1 MTARFDWFKA
11 SPAAAQALLKLQVYV
26 NDFGLDHT
34 LLELVKLRTSQ
45 INGCGYCIDMHSKDA
60 RSAGE
65 TEQRLHLV
73 IAWHEAA
80 HLFSEKEQAALAW
93 AEAITNVADGRV
105 PDEAYARA
113 RTHFSEVELVAL
125 TLAISSTNAWN
136 RLNIAFRKP
145 AGDYQP
151 GMFKTAQRA

>member
-1 MTARFDWFKA
+1 MNARFDWFKA
-11 SPAAAQALLKLQVYV
+11 APQAAQSLLKLQTYV

-45 INGCGYCIDMHSKDA
+45 INGCGYCIDMHTKDA
-60 RSAGE
+60 RASGE
-65 TEQRLHLV
+65 TEQRLYLTS
-73 IAWHEAA
+73 AWREAA
-80 HLFSEKEQAALAW
+80 HLYSAKEQAALAW
-93 AEAITNVADGRV
+93 TEAVTLVADGHV
-105 PDEAYARA
+105 PDDVYAQARA
-113 RTHFSEVELVAL
+113 QFSEAELVTL

-151 GMFKTAQRA
+151 GMFKAIKRA